1 MGFRSHG
8 VVPVDERD
16 QDDVELRLAIKY
28 GKLTGAHDHSRAYI
42 ERLQTRVERRV
53 GGAIDWSC
61 FKGFSRYD
69 RKVGYQSIGD
79 YNMMYDAAR
88 YDEETTHVMRVVGYA
103 TDYMETREAL
113 VARLRAAPQRLQ
125 EIQEGNVAKGAGK
138 VAKGN
143 GNVAKGRRRAVAF
156 STKILM
162 VNDWQ

>member
-53 GGAIDWSC
+53 GGAIDWSG

-79 YNMMYDAAR
+79 YNMMYDADPGTAR
-88 YDEETTHVMRVVGYA
+88 YDEETTYVMRVVGYA

-113 VARLRAAPQRLQ
+113 VARMRAAPQRLQ
-125 EIQEGNVAKGAGK
+125 VSA
-138 VAKGN
+138 
-143 GNVAKGRRRAVAF
+143 
-156 STKILM
+156 TKSSK
-162 VNDWQ
+162 

>member
-53 GGAIDWSC
+53 GGAIDWSG
-61 FKGFSRYD
+61 FKGFSR
-69 RKVGYQSIGD
+69 IGAASKD
-79 YNMMYDAAR
+79 YKWMYDAVPGTAR
-88 YDEETTHVMRVVGYA
+88 YDEETTDVMRVVGYA

-143 GNVAKGRRRAVAF
+143 GNVAKGSRRAVAF
-156 STKILM
+156 STKIQM